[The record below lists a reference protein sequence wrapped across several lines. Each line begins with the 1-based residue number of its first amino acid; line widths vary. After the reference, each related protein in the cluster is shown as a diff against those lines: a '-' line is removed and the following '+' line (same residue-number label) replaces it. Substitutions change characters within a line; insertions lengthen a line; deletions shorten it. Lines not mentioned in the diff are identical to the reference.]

1 MAKSDAKVFRPA
13 KELKG
18 FAKVFLK
25 AGESW
30 TVTILL
36 DDKAFHYWNVKTDS

>member
-1 MAKSDAKVFRPA
+1 MVQIYVGAKEPSVYRPA

-25 AGESW
+25 AGESRE
-30 TVTILL
+30 IAIPL
-36 DDKAFHYWNVKTDS
+36 DDKAFR